1 MCDEH
6 SSMRGL
12 TKVGARRRRP
22 RRRPPPRVQN
32 RKTADPRNGQKEDG
46 EDGEVESEDRSQ
58 VETVEMRP
66 VVMAEV
72 ATIGELAELAD
83 VPGTDIIM
91 EFMNRGVLT
100 TINAA
105 VDRATARVVMVNL
118 GVEIID
124 DVPDVAVPTE
134 LGGSDGDEASAA
146 SDNAQVGEPRPPVV
160 TVMGHVDHGKTT
172 LLDAIRKTNVVDSE
186 FGGITQRIGA
196 YQASVDGTLITVIDT
211 PGHEAFTAMRA
222 HGADVTDIAVI
233 VVAADD
239 GVMPQTV
246 EAIGHAKAAGVPIIV
261 AVNKIDL
268 EGANPD
274 RVLQQLTEHEIVV
287 EQFGGDVVSV
297 PISALKGEGLEN
309 LLEYINLTS
318 ELEDLKAPVDGYA
331 SGTIIETRL
340 DQSQGPVV
348 TVLIQSGTL
357 KTGDTITTGRVDGK
371 VRAFFDHS
379 GNRLKSAGPST
390 PVEIMGLDA
399 MPDVGDVVTATKPA
413 RKKRRRSDRA
423 GLQSSGD
430 QAMRLSLESLSA
442 QMTEGRLQQ
451 INLVVKGDTSGAVDA
466 VVKSIA
472 ELGDNR
478 ARAMVIYEGVGSVTE
493 SDINLAAAAKGL
505 VAGFNVRVDPNA
517 SAESERQGVDVRVY
531 RTIYE
536 LIDDV
541 NEALKGT
548 IKPEQVEVVDGRL
561 EVRGEFR
568 SERARQIVGGMVLSG
583 RISQSADIRILR
595 DDEVIGS
602 GRVSTLRRFSD
613 ETDEV
618 REGFDCGL
626 GIDTTTNIRL
636 ADILE
641 AYHTEERL
649 P

>member
-1 MCDEH
+1 M
-6 SSMRGL
+6 
-12 TKVGARRRRP
+12 GARRRRP
-22 RRRPPPRVQN
+22 RRRPPSRAQTRKKVVPRTEQ
-32 RKTADPRNGQKEDG
+32 TEG
-46 EDGEVESEDRSQ
+46 GEVESEDRSQ
-58 VETVEMRP
+58 VETIELRP

-105 VDRATARVVMVNL
+105 IDRATARVVMAKL

-124 DVPDVAVPTE
+124 AVPDVAVSTE
-134 LGGSDGDEASAA
+134 LGGSDNGETSAA
-146 SDNAQVGEPRPPVV
+146 SDEPQAGEPRPPVV

-348 TVLIQSGTL
+348 TVLIQRGTL

-371 VRAFFDHS
+371 VRAFFDHN

-413 RKKRRRSDRA
+413 RKKRRRSDRT
-423 GLQSSGD
+423 GSLSSGD
-430 QAMRLSLESLSA
+430 QAMRLSLESLAA

-451 INLVVKGDTSGAVDA
+451 INLVVKGDTAGAVDA

-478 ARAMVIYEGVGSVTE
+478 ARAMVIYESVGSVTE

-505 VAGFNVRVDPNA
+505 VVGFNVRVDPNA

-541 NEALKGT
+541 EEALKGT

-602 GRVSTLRRFSD
+602 GRVATLRRFSD

-636 ADILE
+636 ADVLE

>member
-1 MCDEH
+1 
-6 SSMRGL
+6 MRGL

-22 RRRPPPRVQN
+22 RRRPPPRAQN
-32 RKTADPRNGQKEDG
+32 RKTAAPRNGQK

>member
-1 MCDEH
+1 
-6 SSMRGL
+6 MRGL

-22 RRRPPPRVQN
+22 RRRPPSRAQTRKKVVPRTEQ
-32 RKTADPRNGQKEDG
+32 TEG
-46 EDGEVESEDRSQ
+46 GEVESEDRSQ
-58 VETVEMRP
+58 VETIELRP

-72 ATIGELAELAD
+72 ATIGELAALAD

-105 VDRATARVVMVNL
+105 IDRATARVVMAKL

-124 DVPDVAVPTE
+124 AVPDVAVSTE
-134 LGGSDGDEASAA
+134 LGGSDNGETSAA
-146 SDNAQVGEPRPPVV
+146 SDEPQAGEPRPPVV

-348 TVLIQSGTL
+348 TVLIQRGTL

-371 VRAFFDHS
+371 VRAFFDHN

-413 RKKRRRSDRA
+413 RKKRRRSDRT
-423 GLQSSGD
+423 GSLSSGD
-430 QAMRLSLESLSA
+430 QAMRLSLESLAA

-451 INLVVKGDTSGAVDA
+451 INLVVKGDTAGAVDA

-478 ARAMVIYEGVGSVTE
+478 ARAMVIYESVGSVTE

-505 VAGFNVRVDPNA
+505 VVGFNVRVDPNA

-541 NEALKGT
+541 EEALKGT

-602 GRVSTLRRFSD
+602 GRVATLRRFSD

-636 ADILE
+636 ADVLE

>member
-1 MCDEH
+1 M
-6 SSMRGL
+6 
-12 TKVGARRRRP
+12 
-22 RRRPPPRVQN
+22 
-32 RKTADPRNGQKEDG
+32 
-46 EDGEVESEDRSQ
+46 
-58 VETVEMRP
+58 
-66 VVMAEV
+66 
-72 ATIGELAELAD
+72 
-83 VPGTDIIM
+83 
-91 EFMNRGVLT
+91 
-100 TINAA
+100 
-105 VDRATARVVMVNL
+105 
-118 GVEIID
+118 
-124 DVPDVAVPTE
+124 
-134 LGGSDGDEASAA
+134 
-146 SDNAQVGEPRPPVV
+146 
-160 TVMGHVDHGKTT
+160 
-172 LLDAIRKTNVVDSE
+172 
-186 FGGITQRIGA
+186 
-196 YQASVDGTLITVIDT
+196 DGTLITVIAT

-379 GNRLKSAGPST
+379 GNRLKAAGPST

-541 NEALKGT
+541 IEALMGT
-548 IKPEQVEVVDGRL
+548 IKPEQVEVVDGRR
-561 EVRGEFR
+561 EVR
-568 SERARQIVGGMVLSG
+568 
-583 RISQSADIRILR
+583 
-595 DDEVIGS
+595 
-602 GRVSTLRRFSD
+602 
-613 ETDEV
+613 
-618 REGFDCGL
+618 C
-626 GIDTTTNIRL
+626 
-636 ADILE
+636 
-641 AYHTEERL
+641 
-649 P
+649 

>member
-22 RRRPPPRVQN
+22 RRRPPPRAQN
-32 RKTADPRNGQKEDG
+32 RKTAAPRNGQK